1 MLRNLEWY
9 VAPWVD
15 KTWGSRERGVG
26 PHLEIERNRVTKPS
40 PSVCFCWSSA
50 RPLKELTLVGLGNLL
65 DELVVPERGIEPPTF
80 SLRMSCSTDVL
91 PAYLLCF

>member
-1 MLRNLEWY
+1 MLRNLELY

-40 PSVCFCWSSA
+40 PSVCFCWSRA

-65 DELVVPERGIEPPTF
+65 DEIVVLGRG
-80 SLRMSCSTDVL
+80 SM
-91 PAYLLCF
+91 